1 MWFWILQAIISNK
14 GNNTKKPNYFIKQT
28 FFLSHSTR
36 GGLKKSSWMKLVK
49 ENSKYVKMCWKNAPK
64 EKKTFSVCGAAAF
77 GKETHPVSYV
87 VYSHHV
93 LSSFYDLGNTLGQNK
108 HIWFFLFVFEL
119 FLEINKIIEIQ
130 IYNIMID
137 VSLLL
142 QKCKIKIKQQSNFK
156 ILFEHFWLRVCG
168 SSSIFTGHWAKI

>member
-1 MWFWILQAIISNK
+1 MNEISKRKFKVCQNV
-14 GNNTKKPNYFIKQT
+14 
-28 FFLSHSTR
+28 
-36 GGLKKSSWMKLVK
+36 LKKCPKRKKNFFSRGSGIRKRNTPCKLC
-49 ENSKYVKMCWKNAPK
+49 S
-64 EKKTFSVCGAAAF
+64 
-77 GKETHPVSYV
+77 
-87 VYSHHV
+87 SHHV

>member
-1 MWFWILQAIISNK
+1 MSKCVEKMPQ
-14 GNNTKKPNYFIKQT
+14 KK
-28 FFLSHSTR
+28 
-36 GGLKKSSWMKLVK
+36 
-49 ENSKYVKMCWKNAPK
+49 
-64 EKKTFSVCGAAAF
+64 KKTFSVCGAAAF

-156 ILFEHFWLRVCG
+156 ILFEHF
-168 SSSIFTGHWAKI
+168 